1 MSEIP
6 LSKHFE
12 NYFEV
17 VLAHTP
23 RLLEQ
28 IFRIRYDVYC
38 QEFQFEREENYPNSL
53 EQDHYDQYSLHC
65 LVLHKA
71 SKAPAGCVRLIK
83 IPKKN
88 PSLLLPL
95 ERFCGDSLYHDT
107 LHPSLLPRLSLCE
120 ISRLAVHTA
129 FRRRRGE
136 SASPLGSHYEKL
148 ADSATEKELRTFPLI
163 SIALIAAST
172 SLMLLAER
180 PNLFIMVENWLAR
193 LLRRVGLD
201 FTQVGKV
208 IDYHGPRAAF
218 HITAE
223 QMIGGMKGELRE
235 IYSFVHGSL
244 STEAKHIELDLS
256 D

>member
-6 LSKHFE
+6 ISKHFE
-12 NYFEV
+12 NYFEI

-23 RLLEQ
+23 KLQEQ
-28 IFRIRYDVYC
+28 IYRIRYDVYC
-38 QEFQFEREENYPNSL
+38 REFQFESEEKYPYGL

-65 LVLHKA
+65 LVRHKV

-83 IPKKN
+83 ISQKEPALK
-88 PSLLLPL
+88 LPI

-107 LHPSLLPRLSLCE
+107 LHPSLLPRSSICE

-136 SASPLGSHYEKL
+136 SASPFVSHYENL
-148 ADSATEKELRTFPLI
+148 TDNATEEELRTFPLI

-172 SLMLLAER
+172 SLMLIAER

-193 LLRRVGLD
+193 LLRRVGLG
-201 FTQVGKV
+201 FTQVGRV
-208 IDYHGPRAAF
+208 IDYHGPRAAYY
-218 HITAE
+218 ITAE
-223 QMIGGMKGELRE
+223 EMVNGMKGELRE
-235 IYSFVHGSL
+235 IYGFVHGSL
-244 STEAKHIELDLS
+244 TSEAEHTDSDLRN
-256 D
+256 